1 MSKVTQSLEVN
12 SSPDSVM
19 AYIIDITNHPA
30 FIGPLKSVTN
40 IKGDVKKPGTTW
52 DWVYSLAGVEL
63 AGKAETMRFVPGKEF
78 VYKTTTGAKSTFT
91 YRADA
96 AGGGGG
102 GGGGGK
108 KTKLS
113 LNVEYEVPVNAL
125 GKMKASVF
133 EKLNDAEGK
142 RVVENLKALLED

>member
-1 MSKVTQSLEVN
+1 MSRVAQSLEVTC
-12 SSPDSVM
+12 SPDSLM
-19 AYIIDITNHPA
+19 DYIIDINNHPA

-63 AGKAETMRFVPGKEF
+63 SGKAETVRFVPGKEF
-78 VYKTTTGAKSTFT
+78 VYKTTSGAKSTFT
-91 YRADA
+91 YRADP
-96 AGGGGG
+96 AGG
-102 GGGGGK
+102 

-113 LNVEYEVPVNAL
+113 LNVEYEVPSTAL
-125 GKMKASVF
+125 AKMKASAF

-142 RVVENLKALLED
+142 RVVENLKALLEE

>member
-1 MSKVTQSLEVN
+1 MSKVAQSLEV
-12 SSPDSVM
+12 SCSAESLM
-19 AYIIDITNHPA
+19 EYIVDVSNHPA

-40 IKGDVKKPGTTW
+40 IKGDVRKPGTSW

-63 AGKAETMRFVPGKEF
+63 TGKAETVRFTPGKEF

-91 YRADA
+91 YSA
-96 AGGGGG
+96 APL
-102 GGGGGK
+102 GK

-113 LNVEYEVPVNAL
+113 LNVDYEVPTSAL
-125 GKMKASVF
+125 GKMKASMF

-142 RVVENLKALLED
+142 RVVENLRALLEE

>member
-1 MSKVTQSLEVN
+1 MSKVAQSLEVN
-12 SSPDSVM
+12 TSPESVM
-19 AYIIDITNHPA
+19 DYIIDITNHPA
-30 FIGPLKSVTN
+30 FIGPLKSVAN

-63 AGKAETMRFVPGKEF
+63 AGKAETVRFVPGKEF

-96 AGGGGG
+96 AGG
-102 GGGGGK
+102 K
-108 KTKLS
+108 KTKIS
-113 LNVEYEVPVNAL
+113 LNVDYEVPTNAL

-142 RVVENLKALLED
+142 RVVENLKALLEE

>member
-1 MSKVTQSLEVN
+1 MSKVAQSLEVN

-19 AYIIDITNHPA
+19 DYIIDITNHPA

-63 AGKAETMRFVPGKEF
+63 AGKAETVRFVPGKEF

-96 AGGGGG
+96 TGGGA
-102 GGGGGK
+102 K

-113 LNVEYEVPVNAL
+113 LNVDYEVPINAL

>member
-1 MSKVTQSLEVN
+1 MSKVAQSLEVN
-12 SSPDSVM
+12 TSPESVM
-19 AYIIDITNHPA
+19 DYIIDVTNHPA
-30 FIGPLKSVTN
+30 FIGPLKSVAN
-40 IKGDVKKPGTTW
+40 IKGDVKQPGTTW

-63 AGKAETMRFVPGKEF
+63 AGKAETVRFVAGKEF

-91 YRADA
+91 YRADPA
-96 AGGGGG
+96 
-102 GGGGGK
+102 GGK

-113 LNVEYEVPVNAL
+113 LNVDYEVPTNAL

-142 RVVENLKALLED
+142 RVVENLKALLEE

>member
-1 MSKVTQSLEVN
+1 MSKVAQSLEVN

-19 AYIIDITNHPA
+19 DYIIDITNHPA

-63 AGKAETMRFVPGKEF
+63 AGKAETVRFIPGKEF

-91 YRADA
+91 YRADSA
-96 AGGGGG
+96 
-102 GGGGGK
+102 GGK

-113 LNVEYEVPVNAL
+113 LNVDYEVPINAL

-142 RVVENLKALLED
+142 RVVENLKALLEY

>member
-1 MSKVTQSLEVN
+1 ME
-12 SSPDSVM
+12 
-19 AYIIDITNHPA
+19 YIVDVSNHPA

-40 IKGDVKKPGTTW
+40 IKGDVRKPGTSW

-63 AGKAETMRFVPGKEF
+63 TGKAETVRFTPGKEF

-91 YRADA
+91 YSA
-96 AGGGGG
+96 APS
-102 GGGGGK
+102 GK

-113 LNVEYEVPVNAL
+113 LNVDYEVPTSAL
-125 GKMKASVF
+125 GKMKASMF

-142 RVVENLKALLED
+142 RVVENLRALLEE

>member
-19 AYIIDITNHPA
+19 DYIIDITNHPA

-63 AGKAETMRFVPGKEF
+63 AGKPETVRFVPGKEF

-96 AGGGGG
+96 AGG
-102 GGGGGK
+102 K
-108 KTKLS
+108 KTKVS
-113 LNVEYEVPVNAL
+113 LNVDYEVPTNAL

-142 RVVENLKALLED
+142 RVVENLKALLEE

>member
-1 MSKVTQSLEVN
+1 MSKVVQSLEVN
-12 SSPDSVM
+12 STPDSVM
-19 AYIIDITNHPA
+19 DYIIDITNHPA
-30 FIGPLKSVTN
+30 FIGPLKSVAN

-63 AGKAETMRFVPGKEF
+63 AGKAETVRFVPGKEF

-96 AGGGGG
+96 AGG
-102 GGGGGK
+102 K
-108 KTKLS
+108 KTKVS
-113 LNVEYEVPVNAL
+113 LNVDYEVPTNAL

-142 RVVENLKALLED
+142 RVVENLKALLEE

>member
-1 MSKVTQSLEVN
+1 MSKVAQSIEVN
-12 SSPDSVM
+12 SSPESVM
-19 AYIIDITNHPA
+19 DYIIDITNHPA

-63 AGKAETMRFVPGKEF
+63 AGKAETVRFVPGKEF

-96 AGGGGG
+96 AGG
-102 GGGGGK
+102 K

-113 LNVEYEVPVNAL
+113 LNVDYEVPVNAL

-133 EKLNDAEGK
+133 EKLNDVEGK